1 MNQFDSPTEAALRQ
15 LEIESRSSSPATAI
29 VQSVVGVGSKLLALC
44 GEPGTAILG
53 DLILTLKD
61 LAVRKDEANLIY
73 FGHALLDDIRRLYR
87 KNDEMRKQVQEIL
100 TSTEFQETIA
110 NATLHVVR
118 TNVEV
123 RLKRLS
129 HIVANG
135 VRENNLEE
143 ESLDDMMRSASLLTE
158 NDIKVLQIVYEMQK
172 DMLSPE
178 ILSKQRGERT
188 NALQSKWQRW
198 WGQNIKNY
206 QGVTGLEF
214 KNSSARLLAAGLVG
228 PMPKSFSQSPTL
240 DDLELL
246 LNGIKFYEHL
256 REIA

>member
-1 MNQFDSPTEAALRQ
+1 MRSLMTSADF
-15 LEIESRSSSPATAI
+15 IEKMMKC
-29 VQSVVGVGSKLLALC
+29 Q
-44 GEPGTAILG
+44 
-53 DLILTLKD
+53 
-61 LAVRKDEANLIY
+61 
-73 FGHALLDDIRRLYR
+73 
-87 KNDEMRKQVQEIL
+87 KQVEGVL
-100 TSTEFQETIA
+100 TSPEFHETIA

-135 VRENNLEE
+135 VRENDLEA
-143 ESLDDMMRSASLLTE
+143 ESLDDMMQSASLLTE
-158 NDIKVLQIVYEMQK
+158 KDIKVLQIVYEMQK

-188 NALQSKWQRW
+188 NELQTKWQAW
-198 WGQNIKNY
+198 WSQNIKNY
-206 QGVTGLEF
+206 QGVAGLEF

-228 PMPKSFSQSPTL
+228 PMPKSFGQSPTP

-246 LNGIKFYEHL
+246 LNGFKFYEHL